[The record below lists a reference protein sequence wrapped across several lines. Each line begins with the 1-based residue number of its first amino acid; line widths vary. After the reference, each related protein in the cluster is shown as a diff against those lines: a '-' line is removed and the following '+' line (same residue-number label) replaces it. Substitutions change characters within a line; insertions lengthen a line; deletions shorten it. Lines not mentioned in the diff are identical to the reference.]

1 MVILLDNLFLITL
14 SFNLDKSDT
23 ITIYYDE
30 NIFYDVSYEV
40 SPKGSGQIR
49 ANDIFIR
56 DTIVKVTY
64 PFAESVNL
72 EAIATNGWRFSHWDK
87 QTNTLNPSED
97 NSNVN
102 FTIES
107 SDNIRANFKEMFQ
120 VYVPNSF
127 TPANDD
133 NLHNTFDVS
142 IYSIEGVKYEFEV
155 FNRFGESLFYSN
167 DESISWD
174 GSYKNGSQ
182 VPSGV
187 YIYMLTV
194 ESNMT
199 GKKIH
204 KKGSITLLR

>member
-1 MVILLDNLFLITL
+1 MT
-14 SFNLDKSDT
+14 
-23 ITIYYDE
+23 
-30 NIFYDVSYEV
+30 
-40 SPKGSGQIR
+40 
-49 ANDIFIR
+49 
-56 DTIVKVTY
+56 VTY
-64 PFAESVNL
+64 PFNESVSL

-87 QTNTLNPSED
+87 QTNILNPSED

-102 FTIES
+102 FTVES
-107 SDNIRANFKEMFQ
+107 SDNIRANFKEMFE

-142 IYSIEGVKYEFEV
+142 IFSIEGVKYEFEV
-155 FNRFGESLFYSN
+155 FSRFGESLFYSN

-174 GSYKNGSQ
+174 GSYKNGTQ

>member
-1 MVILLDNLFLITL
+1 
-14 SFNLDKSDT
+14 DT
-23 ITIYYDE
+23 IKTI
-30 NIFYDVSYEV
+30 
-40 SPKGSGQIR
+40 
-49 ANDIFIR
+49 
-56 DTIVKVTY
+56 TY
-64 PFAESVNL
+64 PFNESVSL

-87 QTNTLNPSED
+87 QTNILNPSED

-102 FTIES
+102 FTVES
-107 SDNIRANFKEMFQ
+107 SDNIRANFEEIFN

-142 IYSIEGVKYEFEV
+142 IFSAEGVKYEFEV

-174 GSYKNGSQ
+174 GSSKNGSQ

-194 ESNMT
+194 KSNMT
-199 GKKIH
+199 GKKIN

>member
-1 MVILLDNLFLITL
+1 M
-14 SFNLDKSDT
+14 
-23 ITIYYDE
+23 
-30 NIFYDVSYEV
+30 SYEV
-40 SPKGSGQIR
+40 TPKGSGQIR
-49 ANDIFIR
+49 ANDIFIG
-56 DTIVKVTY
+56 DTIVTVTY
-64 PFAESVNL
+64 PISESVSL
-72 EAIATNGWRFSHWDK
+72 EAIASNGWRFSHWDK
-87 QTNTLNPSED
+87 QTNILNPSEV
-97 NSNVN
+97 NSDVN
-102 FTIES
+102 FTVES
-107 SDNIRANFKEMFQ
+107 SDYIQANFKEMFE

-133 NLHNTFDVS
+133 NLHSTFDVS
-142 IYSIEGVKYEFEV
+142 IFSIEGVKYEFEV

-187 YIYMLTV
+187 YIYMLSV

-199 GKKIH
+199 GNRIQ